1 MAQNHRPQI
10 IDRMVHKVLCQV
22 IQKISKKHW
31 WFQWFPSKSICCRYS
46 ICLSVYLSI
55 VYLSI
60 CLSVYLSISLSLS
73 LSIHPYIHPSIYRSM
88 QKKKTNP
95 KSSKKKSRVCWPS
108 TLPRHLPSS
117 FQLRC
122 SPQGV
127 HADPARGRRFQIE
140 KWDVVKSIINGTVL
154 TQCCKPNN

>member
-1 MAQNHRPQI
+1 MPPKNGMPSIPIPPYGPWLKI
-10 IDRMVHKVLCQV
+10 IDRKSYWMVHNVLCQV

-31 WFQWFPSKSICCRYS
+31 WFQWFPSKCTCCRYS
-46 ICLSVYLSI
+46 ICLSVYLS
-55 VYLSI
+55 
-60 CLSVYLSISLSLS
+60 VYLSISLSLS
-73 LSIHPYIHPSIYRSM
+73 IHTSIHPSIYRSM
-88 QKKKTNP
+88 QKKTNP

-127 HADPARGRRFQIE
+127 HTDPMRATVSDREMGCGQI
-140 KWDVVKSIINGTVL
+140 
-154 TQCCKPNN
+154 NN